1 MGYARH
7 VFRRPLCDYPGCG
20 RPLEAAADWYFDM
33 DTMVDAVTGPGGR
46 SIVLLGPDG
55 EKIGM
60 VRADS
65 HVDRN
70 LVLNSDDGEPRFF
83 CPEHLT
89 SRDGK
94 NLGFDPNHKETRP
107 RSDELE
113 VYTTTGR
120 SRCRN
125 RNARRA
131 SWRRFGRRRFRGTN
145 RRNER

>member
-33 DTMVDAVTGPGGR
+33 GTMTDAVTGPGGR

-55 EKIGM
+55 EEIGM

-70 LVLNSDDGEPRFF
+70 LVLDGDDGESRFF
-83 CPEHLT
+83 CLEHLT

-113 VYTTTGR
+113 VYYNDWAQPLPKPECEAGILEALRTAPV
-120 SRCRN
+120 SRD
-125 RNARRA
+125 
-131 SWRRFGRRRFRGTN
+131 
-145 RRNER
+145 E